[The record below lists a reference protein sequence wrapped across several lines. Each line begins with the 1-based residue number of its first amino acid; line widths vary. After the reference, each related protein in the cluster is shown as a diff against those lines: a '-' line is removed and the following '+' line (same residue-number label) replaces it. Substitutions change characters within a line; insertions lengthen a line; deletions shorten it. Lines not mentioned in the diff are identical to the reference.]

1 MLTRLEVIQMKE
13 SALALLADPYPGEPY
28 YQRLGQYLVG
38 IDASA
43 GYVYGDRSSW
53 SLSIVRGSILHS
65 PVSWQ
70 ASSAK
75 EKFGHLLTGQV
86 AVV

>member
-1 MLTRLEVIQMKE
+1 MLRWAEVIQMKE

-43 GYVYGDRSSW
+43 SYVYGSALCMGAWLLLRGLDAM
-53 SLSIVRGSILHS
+53 VRATI
-65 PVSWQ
+65 
-70 ASSAK
+70 A
-75 EKFGHLLTGQV
+75 
-86 AVV
+86 

>member
-43 GYVYGDRSSW
+43 GYVYGP
-53 SLSIVRGSILHS
+53 SLCMGAWLLLRGLDAMVGATI
-65 PVSWQ
+65 
-70 ASSAK
+70 A
-75 EKFGHLLTGQV
+75 
-86 AVV
+86 